1 MIKQSSFSPAWWAKN
16 PHVQTCFASLCR
28 RPATP
33 SFRPERLE
41 LADGDF
47 LDLVWVGQGIG
58 PIIAIFHGLGGSM
71 HSPYASGILNA
82 LNKQGYRAVLMH
94 FRGCS
99 GETNRSTRSYHA
111 GETSDMKLV
120 LSALRERVGYE
131 TPIYG
136 LGYSLG
142 GNALLKYLGES
153 GEDCLLDAAIAVS
166 APMLLALCAQRLKEG
181 ASRIY
186 QWHLL
191 RALKRNLIIK
201 MRKVQMGDVLG
212 LSEEQVAL
220 VKDLPTF
227 DDRIT
232 APLHGFRGVDHYYES
247 CSSRQFLKDIARPT
261 LILHSTDDPFMFPEV
276 VPRADE
282 LGAKVTLELS
292 SKGGHVGFV
301 SGKVP
306 WKPVYWLEERIP
318 DYFRSVGINQ
328 AAAAKK
334 RVA

>member
-1 MIKQSSFSPAWWAKN
+1 MITKSSFLPAWWAKN

-33 SFRPERLE
+33 SYRPERLE

-47 LDLVWVGQGIG
+47 LDLVWVGQGVG
-58 PIIAIFHGLGGSM
+58 PIIAVFHGLGGSM
-71 HSPYASGILNA
+71 HSPYASGMLHA

-99 GETNRSTRSYHA
+99 GEMNRVTRSYHA
-111 GETSDMKLV
+111 GETADMKLV
-120 LSALRERVGYE
+120 LAALRERVGYE

-153 GEDCLLDAAIAVS
+153 GKDCLLDAAIAVS
-166 APMLLALCAQRLKEG
+166 VPMQLALCAKRLKEG
-181 ASRIY
+181 TSRIY

-191 RALKRNLIIK
+191 RALKKNLIIK
-201 MRKVQMGDVLG
+201 MRKVQMGAVLG
-212 LSEEQVAL
+212 LTEDEVAL

-227 DDRIT
+227 DDRVT
-232 APLHGFRGVDHYYES
+232 APLHGFRGAEHYYET
-247 CSSRQFLKDIARPT
+247 CSSRQFLKSIAKPT

-276 VPRADE
+276 VPKEHE
-282 LGAKVTLELS
+282 LGESVTLELS
-292 SKGGHVGFV
+292 STGGHVGFV
-301 SGKVP
+301 SGTVP
-306 WKPVYWLEERIP
+306 WKPVYWLEGRITE
-318 DYFRSVGINQ
+318 YFDTLKGNQ
-328 AAAAKK
+328 AAAKK